1 MINNLQFKILEST
14 VESGSQFNNLVDILS
29 WITEIRNSVNC
40 KITRCKFTEMQMWH
54 LDLGKNIRHDS
65 GKFFSIEGIKVNK
78 NIGENI
84 ISWDQPIINQPEIG
98 ILGIVCKE
106 INGILHFLLQ
116 AKIEPGN
123 VNVVQLSPT
132 VQATRSNYT
141 KVHKGNSPHY
151 LEYFLDIDKY
161 EIIVD
166 QLQSE
171 QGARFLKK
179 RNRNIII
186 KLNDNDNLKLESNFC
201 WLTLKQ
207 IYELIKIDNLI
218 NMDTRTVLSCINFII
233 QEELEL
239 SDLLSR
245 TSSNWNKH
253 VLNSLLF
260 NSSSKY
266 SFVEIF
272 SWVTRLKSES
282 FISIKNTNISDLD
295 QWVINDY
302 EIEHV
307 EKRFFKVIAVNA
319 LIENREVSTWFQ
331 PLIEQRQSG
340 LTGFVVKNFNGILH
354 FLVQARVEAGNLDIL
369 ELAPTVQCITGNY
382 LKPDWEIPYLE
393 YFVNQGDP
401 NKIVYSTVQSEE
413 GGRFYH
419 DQNKN
424 IIILLDDEENIVENK
439 NYKWM
444 SLLQIKHFIQ
454 FNNYFNI
461 EARSL
466 LSAILS

>member
-1 MINNLQFKILEST
+1 MTNNLQYKILEST
-14 VESGSQFNNLVDILS
+14 VESGFYFNNSSDILT
-29 WITEIRNSVNC
+29 WITKIRNSINC
-40 KITRCKFTEMQMWH
+40 KITRCKFSEMQMWH
-54 LDLGKNIRHDS
+54 LDYGSNIRHDS
-65 GKFFSIEGIKVNK
+65 GNFFSIEGLNVSK
-78 NIGENI
+78 NIGGNTI
-84 ISWDQPIINQPEIG
+84 IWDQPIINQPEIG
-98 ILGIVCKE
+98 ILGIICKE

-151 LEYFLDIDKY
+151 LQFFLNLDKY
-161 EIIVD
+161 EIVVD

-179 RNRNIII
+179 RNRNVII
-186 KLNDNDNLKLESNFC
+186 KLNNNDNLKLEDNFC

-207 IYELIKIDNLI
+207 IYDLIKIDNLI
-218 NMDTRTVLSCINFII
+218 NMDTRTVLSCLNFFIDS
-233 QEELEL
+233 QFHLNK
-239 SDLLSR
+239 LLTR
-245 TSSNWNKH
+245 ANGNWNKL
-253 VLNSLLF
+253 VLNSLVI
-260 NSSSKY
+260 NSSSNNSY
-266 SFVEIF
+266 VDIF
-272 SWVTRLKSES
+272 SWITQLKSES
-282 FISIKNTNISDLD
+282 FIKIKTKNIIDLD
-295 QWVINDY
+295 KWVVNDY
-302 EIEHV
+302 EIEHI
-307 EKRFFKVIAVNA
+307 EQRFFKVIAVNA
-319 LIENREVSTWFQ
+319 HIENREVSNWFQ

-340 LTGFVVKNFNGILH
+340 LTGFLAKKINGVLH

-369 ELAPTVQCITGNY
+369 ELAPSVQCITGNY
-382 LKPDWEIPYLE
+382 LEPDWEIPYLE
-393 YFVNQGDP
+393 YFVDKISQK
-401 NKIVYSTVQSEE
+401 KIVYNSVQSEE

-419 DQNKN
+419 DQNRN
-424 IIILLDDEENIVENK
+424 IIILLDDDENVDENK

-466 LSAILS
+466 ISSILS

>member
-1 MINNLQFKILEST
+1 
-14 VESGSQFNNLVDILS
+14 
-29 WITEIRNSVNC
+29 
-40 KITRCKFTEMQMWH
+40 MQMWH

-65 GKFFSIEGIKVNK
+65 GKFFSIEGIRVNK
-78 NIGENI
+78 IIGDNIT
-84 ISWDQPIINQPEIG
+84 SWDQPIINQPEIG

-141 KVHKGNSPHY
+141 KVHKGSTPHY
-151 LEYFLDIDKY
+151 LEYFLEIDQY
-161 EIIVD
+161 EIVVD

-186 KLNDNDNLKLESNFC
+186 KINDNDNLKLEPNFC

-218 NMDTRTVLSCINFII
+218 NMDTRTVLSCIHII
-233 QEELEL
+233 IEDELFL

-245 TSSNWNKH
+245 TSNNWNKH
-253 VLNSLLF
+253 VLNSLF
-260 NSSSKY
+260 VNSGSKY
-266 SFVEIF
+266 SFVDII
-272 SWVTRLKSES
+272 SWITRLKSES
-282 FISIKNTNISDLD
+282 FISIKNINISDLN
-295 QWVINDY
+295 QWVINEY

-340 LTGFVVKNFNGILH
+340 LTGFIAKNFDGILH

-393 YFVNQGDP
+393 YFVNQKDS

-424 IIILLDDEENIVENK
+424 IIILLSDEENIVENK

-466 LSAILS
+466 LSSILS

>member
-1 MINNLQFKILEST
+1 MINYLQYKILEST
-14 VESGSQFNNLVDILS
+14 VVSGSQFNSISSILS

-40 KITRCKFTEMQMWH
+40 KITRCKFSEMKMWH
-54 LDLGKNIRHDS
+54 LDSGNNIRHDS
-65 GKFFSIEGIKVNK
+65 GKFFSIEGLKVSK
-78 NIGENI
+78 QIGESNI
-84 ISWDQPIINQPEIG
+84 IWDQPIINQPEIG

-106 INGILHFLLQ
+106 INGVLHFLLQ

-123 VNVVQLSPT
+123 VNIVQLSPT

-151 LEYFLDIDKY
+151 LEYFLQIDKY
-161 EIIVD
+161 KILVD

-186 KLNDNDNLKLESNFC
+186 QLDDNDKLKLEPNFC

-207 IYELIKIDNLI
+207 IYELIRIDNLI
-218 NMDTRTVLSCINFII
+218 NMDTRTVLSCINFVIYEQNI
-233 QEELEL
+233 L
-239 SDLLSR
+239 SHLLSL
-245 TSSNWNKH
+245 TESNWNKLA
-253 VLNSLLF
+253 LNSLMF
-260 NSSSKY
+260 NSSSKN
-266 SFVEIF
+266 SIIDIF
-272 SWVTRLKSES
+272 SWITRLKSES
-282 FISIKNTNISDLD
+282 FIKIKTCNISDLD
-295 QWVINDY
+295 QWQINDY
-302 EIEHV
+302 EIEHI

-340 LTGFVVKNFNGILH
+340 LTGFLTKNFDGVLH

-393 YFVNQGDP
+393 YFVNQVDSQ
-401 NKIVYSTVQSEE
+401 KIVYSTIQSEE

-424 IIILLDDEENIVENK
+424 IIILLDNDENIDENK

-466 LSAILS
+466 FSSILS